1 MATTHANVRDAD
13 ALPSAGADESGRE
26 EAPEGLL
33 SMARGRLRSELNARK
48 NLVSDTL
55 TGVAESVRRV
65 GDPLREQSAS
75 FAGYTDKAAERLTEF
90 ATGLRDRD
98 VAELADDV
106 AAFARQHPGA
116 FLAGGL
122 AAGILAARFLKSSAP
137 GRADQAGAER
147 LAAAATGN
155 ERPATGARRLPRR
168 QSESMQARWSAEGER
183 HG

>member
-13 ALPSAGADESGRE
+13 ALPPAGGDQPGGQEP
-26 EAPEGLL
+26 PEGLL
-33 SMARGRLRSELNARK
+33 SMARGRLRTELNARK

-65 GDPLREQSAS
+65 GEPLREQSAS
-75 FAGYTDKAAERLTEF
+75 IAGYTDKAAERLAEL

-116 FLAGGL
+116 FVAGGL

-137 GRADQAGAER
+137 GRADQAGAGR
-147 LAAAATGN
+147 AAAEAKGN
-155 ERPATGARRLPRR
+155 QRPAAGARRLPRR
-168 QSESMQARWSAEGER
+168 QSESMQARSSAEGER